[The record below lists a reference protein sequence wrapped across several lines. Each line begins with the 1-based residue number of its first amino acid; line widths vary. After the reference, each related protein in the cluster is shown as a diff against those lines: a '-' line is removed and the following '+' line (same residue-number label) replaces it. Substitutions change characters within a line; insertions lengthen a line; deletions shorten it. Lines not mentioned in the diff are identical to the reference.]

1 MMRIITGKAK
11 GIKLNTLEGDE
22 TRPTAERVKEAIF
35 SMIQFDIE
43 GRRVLDLFS
52 GSGQMG
58 LEAVSRGA
66 QHAVMVDRSKNA
78 IKIIESNVI
87 KTKLTEQCSI
97 INSEATDFIK
107 RNKGNKFDI
116 IFIDPPYA
124 SGLYA
129 PILLEL
135 YKAEML
141 KNTSLIICENDY
153 EGLISENSELEM
165 IYKVKRTS
173 KYSKTVITVL
183 EVNQ

>member
-11 GIKLNTLEGDE
+11 GIKLNTLEGQE

-43 GRRVLDLFS
+43 GRKVLDLFA

-66 QHAVMVDRSKNA
+66 EHAVMVDRSKNA
-78 IKIIESNVI
+78 IKIIESNAS
-87 KTKLTEQCSI
+87 KTKLASQCSI
-97 INSEATDFIK
+97 VNADAIDFIK
-107 RNKGNKFDI
+107 RNHGEKFDV

-129 PILLEL
+129 PVLLEL
-135 YKAEML
+135 KKADML
-141 KNTSLIICENDY
+141 KSTSLIICENDY
-153 EGLISENSELEM
+153 EGLISENKDLEN
-165 IYKVKRTS
+165 IYKIKKMS

-183 EVNQ
+183 EVSE

>member
-11 GIKLNTLEGDE
+11 GIKLNTLEGQE

-43 GRRVLDLFS
+43 GRKVLDLFA

-66 QHAVMVDRSKNA
+66 EHAVMVDRSKNA
-78 IKIIESNVI
+78 IKIIESNAS
-87 KTKLTEQCSI
+87 KTKLASQCSI
-97 INSEATDFIK
+97 VNADSIDFIK
-107 RNKGNKFDI
+107 RNHGKKFDV

-129 PILLEL
+129 PVLLEL
-135 YKAEML
+135 KKADML
-141 KNTSLIICENDY
+141 KSTSLIICENDY
-153 EGLISENSELEM
+153 EGLISENKDLEN
-165 IYKVKRTS
+165 IYKIKKMS

-183 EVNQ
+183 EVSE

>member
-11 GIKLNTLEGDE
+11 GIKLSTLEGDE

-43 GRRVLDLFS
+43 GRRILDLFS

-66 QHAVMVDRSKNA
+66 EHAIMVDRSKNA
-78 IKIIESNVI
+78 IKIIENNVS
-87 KTKLTEQCSI
+87 KTKLSAQCTV
-97 INSEATDFIK
+97 INSQAIDFIK

-129 PILLEL
+129 PVLLEL

-141 KNTSLIICENDY
+141 KATSLIICENDF
-153 EGLISENSELEM
+153 EGLISGNQELEA
-165 IYKVKRTS
+165 IYKVKKAS